1 MRHLKAF
8 VREYKE
14 QFVEEEHFDTS
25 ITGQIKSVQRA
36 LLDER
41 FHPSVQLKVLFDKLL
56 RRSKYPMEVAI
67 VGQFSSG
74 KSTFLNALL
83 SKDVLPTGITPV
95 TSKVNYINYADEYK
109 LKVTYK
115 NGAEEYHALERI
127 SRFTDQRESVED
139 IKYLTLYAPMDIL
152 RDISFVDTPG
162 LNSQSLGDTQ
172 STKKILRDVDGII
185 WLTLID
191 NAGKESEA
199 EVLEEY
205 LENFKEKSLCVLN
218 QKDKFSAEQIETTL
232 AYITAKFSPFFAEVV
247 PISAKQALES
257 RVHQKEVLRDNALLE
272 LQNSFKALSASH
284 TQDEDLGFFNKE
296 YERFHKTIQ
305 KIEEADNSN
314 NLTLMQESNISQVL
328 EFIEGTIRPQARE
341 AKAYAIKKD
350 LSSLCDILLGEYE
363 TILGVYESLE
373 KILRHNEDKIL
384 RAFDKVY
391 LKHSQSLY
399 TTYDKIEMVLETI
412 AQSIY
417 ENIKTRQETR
427 YQEEK
432 GILGQKQIKPYEYEA
447 LYVDQEA
454 IMQKLFYESQY
465 IDKQIKAV
473 IGYFKNIETDSSED
487 LRDVFRIL
495 KNAVQV
501 WQEPYEHI
509 NKHREI
515 ASDLEFA
522 NTRQFVAKVY
532 ENVLLAYHRSI
543 LGNISD
549 VHKQF
554 AFFDGNLSSSYKQ
567 LSHESIFMVKEK
579 IDKQIKMYIND
590 PLKYTINGPSYE
602 SILEIVKNNFS
613 FEKTEAFLSSRRN
626 YLYKIIE
633 SSKAQFE
640 EINSDRIDYIVSN
653 KQGVI
658 GKIEGIEKVKG
669 SIEGE

>member
-1 MRHLKAF
+1 MRHLSAF
-8 VREYKE
+8 VKEYKA
-14 QFVEEEHFDTS
+14 QFVHEEIFDDS
-25 ITGQIKSVQRA
+25 IEGQIKSVQKA
-36 LLDER
+36 LLDEK
-41 FHPSVQLKVLFDKLL
+41 FHPSVQLKALFDKLL

-115 NGAEEYHALERI
+115 NGAEEYHALESI

-162 LNSQSLGDTQ
+162 LNSQSLSDTQ

-218 QKDKFSAEQIETTL
+218 QKDKFSQEQVEMTL
-232 AYITAKFSPFFAEVV
+232 EYITSKFSSFFAEVV
-247 PISAKQALES
+247 PISARQALES
-257 RVHQKEVLRDNALLE
+257 RAHQKEVLTDTALYE
-272 LQNSFKALSASH
+272 LQESFKTLSANH
-284 TQDEDLGFFNKE
+284 VQDKDLGFFNDAYKE
-296 YERFHKTIQ
+296 FCKRVQ
-305 KIEEADNSN
+305 VIETEDNSN
-314 NLTLMQESNISQVL
+314 NLSLMQESNIAQVL
-328 EFIEGTIRPQARE
+328 DFIETTLRPQAKD

-350 LSSLCDILLGEYE
+350 LSSVCDILLGEYE

-373 KILRHNEDKIL
+373 SILRHKEEEIL
-384 RAFDKVY
+384 KAYDEVY

-399 TTYDKIEMVLETI
+399 TTYDKIDVILQSV

-417 ENIKTRQETR
+417 ENIKPKEDIR

-432 GILGQKQIKPYEYEA
+432 GLFGRTQVWSYPYESLA
-447 LYVDQEA
+447 VDQEA

-465 IDKQIKAV
+465 IDKQIKAA
-473 IGYFKNIETDSSED
+473 IGYFKTIETQSAED
-487 LRDVFRIL
+487 LRNVFRLL
-495 KNAVQV
+495 KNAVQA

-509 NKHREI
+509 SKHREI

-543 LGNISD
+543 LLNISD
-549 VHKQF
+549 VHKESALF
-554 AFFDGNLSSSYKQ
+554 EGKLSASYKE
-567 LSHESIFMVKEK
+567 LAHESIYMVQEK
-579 IDKQIKMYIND
+579 IDKQIKMHKSD
-590 PLKYTINGPSYE
+590 PLKYAINAPSYE
-602 SILEIVKNNFS
+602 SILEIVKKNFALD
-613 FEKTEAFLSSRRN
+613 KTEAFLSSRRN

-640 EINSDRIDYIVSN
+640 EINADRIDYIVSH
-653 KQGVI
+653 KQGVVEKMESI
-658 GKIEGIEKVKG
+658 GIIMKNLENN
-669 SIEGE
+669 